1 MFKAG
6 DKVRF
11 LNEAIEGEVVRVLSG
26 DRLEIVDSFGFT
38 HQAARKEIV
47 PVEFMMEHSRESD
60 AAGLTDEKNSS
71 RSDPEKESL
80 VAKSGKRLVQYF
92 DPEETVYGVL
102 ELKDPVSPLTSD
114 VDVWLVNTTEMH
126 ISFLASR
133 EKGEFR
139 SHPVTGL
146 LGPKSECH
154 IGLFSQD
161 QLFRMDGLEF
171 QFMLYSTREYRP
183 RQPLVK
189 HMELRPGDL
198 LEAASNRSG
207 TLYDQTLKVPLLVL
221 REEVADINKLI
232 RRFTLDEEELR
243 TSRPSRKDRS
253 KSGFTFLSREKVVD
267 LHIEELV
274 KDASGL
280 SPGQIIAY
288 QLSVFEQEM
297 DKALLDHLNRI
308 TFIHGVGIGVLRSAI
323 REALKKF
330 DNISYCDAPPEKFG
344 SGATQV
350 DFR

>member
-1 MFKAG
+1 MFKPG

-11 LNEAIEGEVVRVLSG
+11 LNETIEGEVVRVLSG
-26 DRLEIVDSFGFT
+26 DRLEIIDSFGFT

-47 PVEFMMEHSRESD
+47 PVEFMIDTSFD
-60 AAGLTDEKNSS
+60 
-71 RSDPEKESL
+71 SDPTGSVADSLSSSLDAEKEVS
-80 VAKSGKRLVQYF
+80 VSKGGTRLIQFF

-102 ELKDPVSPLTSD
+102 ELKDSATPLTSD

-126 ISFLASR
+126 LSFVASR

-146 LGPKSECH
+146 VGPKSEVQ

-161 QLFRMDGLEF
+161 QLYRMDGLEF
-171 QFMLYSTREYRP
+171 QFILYSTREYRP

-189 HMELRPGDL
+189 HMEIRPGDL
-198 LEAASNRSG
+198 LEVAANRSG
-207 TLYDQTLKVPLLVL
+207 TLFDRTLKVPLLVL
-221 REEVADINKLI
+221 REEVADISKLI
-232 RRFTLDEEELR
+232 RRFTVDEEELR
-243 TSRPSRKDRS
+243 TARPSRKD
-253 KSGFTFLSREKVVD
+253 KGKPGFTFLSREKVVD

-274 KDASGL
+274 KDTTGL

-297 DKALLDHLNRI
+297 DKAMLDHLNRI

-350 DFR
+350 DFK

>member
-6 DKVRF
+6 DRVRF
-11 LNEAIEGEVVRVLSG
+11 LNEAIEGEIVRLLSG
-26 DRLEIVDSFGFT
+26 DRLEIIDSYGFT
-38 HQAARKEIV
+38 HQADRKAIV
-47 PVEFMMEHSRESD
+47 PVEFMMDNTLETGMEQETEEPRIVKFT
-60 AAGLTDEKNSS
+60 AEKDVVGS
-71 RSDPEKESL
+71 K
-80 VAKSGKRLVQYF
+80 GGTRLVQYF

-102 ELKDPVSPLTSD
+102 ELKNTASPLTSD

-146 LGPKSECH
+146 VSPKSEAY
-154 IGLFSQD
+154 IGLYSQD

-171 QFMLYSTREYRP
+171 QFILYSTREYRP

-198 LEAASNRSG
+198 LEVAANRSG
-207 TLYDQTLKVPLLVL
+207 NLFDQTLKVPLLVL
-221 REEVADINKLI
+221 REEVADISKLI
-232 RRFTLDEEELR
+232 RRFTVDEEELR
-243 TSRPSRKDRS
+243 TVRPSRKEKN
-253 KSGFTFLSREKVVD
+253 KSGFTILSREKVVD

-274 KDASGL
+274 KDPTGW

-330 DNISYCDAPPEKFG
+330 ENISYTDAPPEKFG
-344 SGATQV
+344 NGATQV